1 MCSNPASKAHRI
13 FVDSTSESVHG
24 FGREAW
30 GVTAG
35 CDMTGVDAVAA
46 ENMLRELYQCEAQ
59 NGDGSFFV
67 HIGLSLGASWGEF
80 RRHYDSEGVADC
92 DRAAGDVMSFPPIA
106 RRLATLKTGRKGP
119 LIWLNDRI
127 QASGPAKSGT

>member
-1 MCSNPASKAHRI
+1 MG
-13 FVDSTSESVHG
+13 SVGTH
-24 FGREAW
+24 

-46 ENMLRELYQCEAQ
+46 ENMLRELYQCEAR

-92 DRAAGDVMSFPPIA
+92 DRAAGDVMSYPPIA
-106 RRLATLKTGRKGP
+106 RRLAKLNTGRKGP
-119 LIWLNDRI
+119 LIWLNNRVE
-127 QASGPAKSGT
+127 ASGSTKSGT